1 MPGCGWQG
9 HHPLPYNKYPLTLPA
24 PDMSYQVLARKWRPQ
39 HFRDMAG
46 QAHVLQALVNALDS
60 NRLHHAYLFTGT
72 RGVGK
77 TTIARILAKCLNCET
92 GISSQPCGQCTA
104 CREIAEGRFVDL
116 IEIDAASRTKVEDTR
131 EILDNVQYL
140 PARGRFKVYLIDEV
154 HMLSTSSFNALLKTL
169 EEPPA
174 HVKFL
179 LATTD
184 PHKLPVTVL
193 SRCLQF
199 NLKNLPPEKI
209 VEYLKAILDKEMIPF
224 EDPALW
230 LLARAAD
237 GSMRDALSLTDQA
250 IAFGGESVAEAAVR
264 DMLGTMDRRL
274 IHPLL
279 DALVANDA
287 AAMLAGVAQLAEQN
301 PDYSGALDE
310 LLSQLHRI
318 AIVQAVPAVLEQS
331 PDERE
336 RLQHLAASMTA
347 EDVQLYYQIGLNS
360 QRDLEYAPD
369 MRSGFEMALLRM
381 LAFRPHGAPGGE
393 KKKTE
398 LKPAAVTTVSV
409 QPADKGAINRAPT
422 VPSIPTPIPAPAP
435 ATTGETLSAAGWPAL
450 WQRLP
455 LAGVIRNTA
464 AHCCLERVDG
474 DSYHFTLDH
483 EQAGLFDES
492 HSKRLA
498 DALGQFLGKPCQV
511 FITPGTPSMPTPQQV
526 QQQKRAQQQQDA
538 EASFRNDPNVIALLH
553 QFDGEIIADSITPF
567 QKSIH

>member
-1 MPGCGWQG
+1 
-9 HHPLPYNKYPLTLPA
+9 
-24 PDMSYQVLARKWRPQ
+24 MSYQVLARKWRPQ
-39 HFRDMAG
+39 NFRDMAG
-46 QAHVLQALVNALDS
+46 QAHVLQALVNALDH

-92 GISSQPCGQCTA
+92 GISSQPCGQCSA
-104 CREIAEGRFVDL
+104 CREITEGRFVDL

-199 NLKNLPPEKI
+199 NLKNLAPEKI
-209 VEYLKAILDKEMIPF
+209 VEYLKTILDKEMIPF
-224 EDPALW
+224 DDGALW

-237 GSMRDALSLTDQA
+237 GSMRDALSLTDQS
-250 IAFGGESVAEAAVR
+250 IAFGGEKVAENAVR
-264 DMLGTMDRRL
+264 EMLGTMDRRL
-274 IHPLL
+274 IHPII
-279 DALVANDA
+279 DALIAGDTTALLA
-287 AAMLAGVAQLAEQN
+287 AVAQLAEQN

-310 LLSQLHRI
+310 LLSLLHRI
-318 AIVQAVPAVLEQS
+318 AIVQAVPASLDQS
-331 PDERE
+331 PDEKE
-336 RLQHLAASMTA
+336 RLLQLAGDITA

-360 QRDLEYAPD
+360 QRDLPFAPD
-369 MRSGFEMALLRM
+369 MRAGFEMALLRM
-381 LAFRPHGAPGGE
+381 LAFKPQGIIDNGE
-393 KKKTE
+393 KKKTGVIP
-398 LKPAAVTTVSV
+398 KTGTTRPSPSHPAPI
-409 QPADKGAINRAPT
+409 QPEPIQA
-422 VPSIPTPIPAPAP
+422 IPTPPAPSQPTPIAQP
-435 ATTGETLSAAGWPAL
+435 VGTPPVLTTHSWPAL

-464 AHCCLERVDG
+464 AHCCLERVEG
-474 DSYHFTLDH
+474 NNYHFTLDS

-492 HSKRLA
+492 HAVRLA
-498 DALGQFLGKPCQV
+498 ETLGNFLNTACSV
-511 FITPGTPSMPTPQQV
+511 FITTGTPSHPTPHQA
-526 QQQKRAQQQQDA
+526 QQQKRAVQQSEA
-538 EASFRNDPNVIALLH
+538 EAAFREDSHVIALLQ
-553 QFDGEIIADSITPF
+553 QFDGEIVPDSITPF
-567 QKSIH
+567 QRSIH

>member
-1 MPGCGWQG
+1 
-9 HHPLPYNKYPLTLPA
+9 
-24 PDMSYQVLARKWRPQ
+24 MSYQVLARKWRPQ
-39 HFRDMAG
+39 HFNDMAG
-46 QAHVLQALVNALDS
+46 QAHVLQALVNALDH

-92 GISSQPCGQCTA
+92 GISSQPCGQCSA
-104 CREIAEGRFVDL
+104 CKEITEGRFVDL

-199 NLKNLPPEKI
+199 NLKNLAPEKI
-209 VEYLKAILDKEMIPF
+209 VGYLNTVLEQEKIPF
-224 EDPALW
+224 DQGALW
-230 LLARAAD
+230 LLAKSAD

-250 IAFGGESVAEAAVR
+250 IAFGGEKVSENTVR
-264 DMLGTMDRRL
+264 EMLGTMDRRL
-274 IHPLL
+274 IHPIL
-279 DALVANDA
+279 DAIIAGDA
-287 AAMLAGVAQLAEQN
+287 PGMLSAIGQLAEQN
-301 PDYSGALDE
+301 PDYTGALDE
-310 LLSQLHRI
+310 LLSLLHRI
-318 AIVQAVPAVLEQS
+318 ALVQAVPSVLDQT

-336 RLQHLAASMTA
+336 RMQHLASKMTA

-360 QRDLEYAPD
+360 QRDMPLAPD
-369 MRSGFEMALLRM
+369 MRTGFEMCLLRM
-381 LAFRPHGAPGGE
+381 LAFKPQGTTGSLS

-398 LKPAAVTTVSV
+398 PRKDAV
-409 QPADKGAINRAPT
+409 PDG
-422 VPSIPTPIPAPAP
+422 TPDQA
-435 ATTGETLSAAGWPAL
+435 ATTTPKVTLQPPLSTPQSNAATITTLGIMSPAEWPSL
-450 WQRLP
+450 WQQLP

-464 AHCCLERVDG
+464 SHCSLARVDG
-474 DSYHFTLDH
+474 NDFHFILDQ
-483 EQAGLFDES
+483 EQAGLFDQT
-492 HSKRLA
+492 HATRLA
-498 DALGQFLGKPCQV
+498 ESLSQFLDRNCAV
-511 FITPGTPSMPTPQQV
+511 FITPGTPDAATPYEI
-526 QQQKRAQQQQDA
+526 QQQKIAKHQLEA
-538 EASFRNDPNVIALLH
+538 EESYRNDPNVIALLH
-553 QFDGEIIADSITPF
+553 QFEGEIVAGTITPL

>member
-1 MPGCGWQG
+1 
-9 HHPLPYNKYPLTLPA
+9 
-24 PDMSYQVLARKWRPQ
+24 MSYQVLARKWRPQ
-39 HFRDMAG
+39 NFRDMAG
-46 QAHVLQALVNALDS
+46 QAHVLQALVNALDN

-92 GISSQPCGQCTA
+92 GISSQPCGQCSA
-104 CREIAEGRFVDL
+104 CKEITEGRFVDL

-199 NLKNLPPEKI
+199 NLKNLAPEKI
-209 VEYLKAILDKEMIPF
+209 VEYLKTVLEKEMIPF
-224 EDPALW
+224 DDGALW

-237 GSMRDALSLTDQA
+237 GSMRDALSLTDQS
-250 IAFGGESVAEAAVR
+250 IAFGGEKVAEDAVR
-264 DMLGTMDRRL
+264 EMLGTMDRRL
-274 IHPLL
+274 IHPII
-279 DALVANDA
+279 DALISSDA
-287 AAMLAGVAQLAEQN
+287 AAMLASVAQLAEQN
-301 PDYSGALDE
+301 PDYPGALDE
-310 LLSQLHRI
+310 LLSLLHRV
-318 AIVQAVPAVLEQS
+318 AIVQAAPTVLDHS

-336 RLQHLAASMTA
+336 RLLQLAGDMTA
-347 EDVQLYYQIGLNS
+347 EDLQLYYQIGLNS
-360 QRDLEYAPD
+360 QRDLSFAPD
-369 MRSGFEMALLRM
+369 MRAGFEMALLRM
-381 LAFRPHGAPGGE
+381 LAFKPQGAINSGD

-398 LKPAAVTTVSV
+398 LTKPTSVQSIPVQSAPEQTTTTKTIVPPTVKSAVNTPVSV
-409 QPADKGAINRAPT
+409 QSPA
-422 VPSIPTPIPAPAP
+422 PIPDLTADN
-435 ATTGETLSAAGWPAL
+435 WPAL

-464 AHCCLERVDG
+464 AHCCLERIDG
-474 DSYHFTLDH
+474 NTFYFTLDH
-483 EQAGLFDES
+483 EQTGLFDTS
-492 HSKRLA
+492 HALRLA
-498 DALGQFLGKPCQV
+498 ETLSHFLDKTCTV
-511 FITPGTPSMPTPQQV
+511 LITPGSLSTLSPHQV
-526 QQQKRAQQQQDA
+526 QQQKREQQQVDA
-538 EASFRNDPNVIALLH
+538 EMSFKNDPNVIALLQ
-553 QFDGEIIADSITPF
+553 QFDGEIVTGSVTPF
-567 QKSIH
+567 NKSIH

>member
-1 MPGCGWQG
+1 
-9 HHPLPYNKYPLTLPA
+9 
-24 PDMSYQVLARKWRPQ
+24 MSYQVLARKWRPQ
-39 HFRDMAG
+39 HFKDMAG
-46 QAHVLQALVNALDS
+46 QTHVLQALINALDH

-92 GISSQPCGQCTA
+92 GISSQPCGQCAA
-104 CREIAEGRFVDL
+104 CREITEGRFVDL

-169 EEPPA
+169 EEPPT

-199 NLKNLPPEKI
+199 NMKNLLPEKI
-209 VEYLKAILDKEMIPF
+209 VEHLKNILDKEMIPH

-250 IAFGGESVAEAAVR
+250 IAFGGEKIAELGVR

-274 IHPLL
+274 IHPIL
-279 DALVANDA
+279 DALIANDA
-287 AAMLAGVAQLAEQN
+287 PALLSAIAQLAEQN

-310 LLSQLHRI
+310 LLSLLHRI
-318 AIVQAVPAVLEQS
+318 AVIQAAPSVVEQFA
-331 PDERE
+331 DERE
-336 RLQHLAASMTA
+336 RLQHLANNMTA
-347 EDVQLYYQIGLNS
+347 EDVQLYYQIGLNG
-360 QRDLEYAPD
+360 QRDLPLAPE

-381 LAFRPHGAPGGE
+381 LAFRPQSVANSTE

-398 LKPAAVTTVSV
+398 LKPNT
-409 QPADKGAINRAPT
+409 APT
-422 VPSIPTPIPAPAP
+422 NNTATSTQPTTASTVVHPKAVPPTDAN
-435 ATTGETLSAAGWPAL
+435 ATSTATNNAKLLTTQDWPSL

-455 LAGVIRNTA
+455 LAGIVRNTA
-464 AHCCLERVDG
+464 AHCCLDRIEGSR
-474 DSYHFTLDH
+474 YYFTLDNA
-483 EQAGLFDES
+483 QANLFDAS
-492 HSKRLA
+492 HATRLSE
-498 DALGQFLGKPCQV
+498 ALGQFLGSACEA
-511 FITPGTPSMPTPQQV
+511 IISTGATANMTPHRL
-526 QQQKRAQQQQDA
+526 QQQKKAQLQQEA
-538 EASFRNDPNVIALLH
+538 EESFRSDPHVTALLQ
-553 QFDGEIIADSITPF
+553 QFDAHIVDGSIEPF
-567 QKSIH
+567 QRSIH

>member
-1 MPGCGWQG
+1 
-9 HHPLPYNKYPLTLPA
+9 
-24 PDMSYQVLARKWRPQ
+24 MSYQVLARKWRPQ

-46 QAHVLQALVNALDS
+46 QAHVLQALVNALDN

-92 GISSQPCGQCTA
+92 GISSQPCGQCTS
-104 CREIAEGRFVDL
+104 CREITEGRFVDL

-199 NLKNLPPEKI
+199 NLKNLAPEKI
-209 VEYLKAILDKEMIPF
+209 VEYLKVILDKEIIPF
-224 EDPALW
+224 EEDALW

-250 IAFGGESVAEAAVR
+250 IAFGGEKVAEASVR

-279 DALVANDA
+279 DSLVSGDVQ
-287 AAMLAGVAQLAEQN
+287 AMLAAVAQLAEQN

-310 LLSQLHRI
+310 LLSQLHKI
-318 AIVQAVPAVLEQS
+318 AIVQAVPDVLEQA

-336 RLQHLAASMTA
+336 RLQQLAGDTTA
-347 EDVQLYYQIGLNS
+347 EDIQLFYQIGLNS
-360 QRDLEYAPD
+360 KRDLAFAPD
-369 MRSGFEMALLRM
+369 MRAGFEMALLRM
-381 LAFRPHGAPGGE
+381 LAFRPQGVIPGGI
-393 KKKTE
+393 KKKTDIKTDINE
-398 LKPAAVTTVSV
+398 TKKPLPSPVNPGIAAPVAES
-409 QPADKGAINRAPT
+409 
-422 VPSIPTPIPAPAP
+422 PAPIQ
-435 ATTGETLSAAGWPAL
+435 SAYPQQKSVDTPTSTAEILTAASWPAL

-464 AHCCLERVDG
+464 AHCSLELVNG
-474 DSYHFTLDH
+474 QNYHFILDQDH
-483 EQAGLFDES
+483 AGLFDES
-492 HSKRLA
+492 HAQRLGES
-498 DALGQFLGKPCQV
+498 LGQYLGKPCNV
-511 FITPGTPSMPTPQQV
+511 IIKTGIPGGTTPQQM
-526 QQQKRAQQQQDA
+526 QLQKRAQHQQDA
-538 EASFRNDPNVIALLH
+538 EECFRSDATVIALLQ
-553 QFDGEIIADSITPF
+553 QFDGEIVQDSIKPL
-567 QKSIH
+567 QKSMH

>member
-1 MPGCGWQG
+1 
-9 HHPLPYNKYPLTLPA
+9 
-24 PDMSYQVLARKWRPQ
+24 MSYQVLARKWRPQ

-46 QAHVLQALVNALDS
+46 QTHVLQALINALDHD
-60 NRLHHAYLFTGT
+60 RLHHAYLFTGT

-77 TTIARILAKCLNCET
+77 TTIARILAKCLNCEA
-92 GISSQPCGQCTA
+92 GVSSQPCGQCAA
-104 CREIAEGRFVDL
+104 CREITEGRFVDL

-140 PARGRFKVYLIDEV
+140 PARGRYKVYLIDEV

-199 NLKNLPPEKI
+199 NLKNLLPEKI
-209 VEYLKAILDKEMIPF
+209 VEHLKSILDKEVISY
-224 EDPALW
+224 EEAALW

-250 IAFGGESVAEAAVR
+250 IAFSGEQVSEAAVR

-279 DALVANDA
+279 DALISNDA
-287 AAMLAGVAQLAEQN
+287 SALLTAVAQLAEQN

-310 LLSQLHRI
+310 LLSLLHRI
-318 AIVQAVPAVLEQS
+318 AIVQAVPAATEQA

-336 RLQHLAASMTA
+336 RLQYLASNMTA

-360 QRDLEYAPD
+360 QRDLAFAPD
-369 MRSGFEMALLRM
+369 LRSGFEMALLRM
-381 LAFRPHGAPGGE
+381 LAFRPQGSADGD

-398 LKPAAVTTVSV
+398 LT
-409 QPADKGAINRAPT
+409 R
-422 VPSIPTPIPAPAP
+422 P
-435 ATTGETLSAAGWPAL
+435 ATTKTSEPQVTPQQAAPSAKPIPQAAPQPTTASSDTKPTLTTADWPAL
-450 WQRLP
+450 WKRLP
-455 LAGVIRNTA
+455 LSGIVRNTA
-464 AHCCLERVDG
+464 AHCCLERIEG
-474 DSYHFTLDH
+474 QHYFFTLDN
-483 EQAGLFDES
+483 EQAGLFAES
-492 HSKRLA
+492 HANSLA
-498 DALGQFLGKPCQV
+498 STLSQYLNTTCQV
-511 FITPGTPSMPTPQQV
+511 TIAPGALSKPSPHQV
-526 QQQKRAQQQQDA
+526 EQHRKLQQQQDA
-538 EASFRNDPNVIALLH
+538 ENAFHTDPNVIALLQ
-553 QFDGEIIADSITPF
+553 QFEGSIVDGSIQPLQNT
-567 QKSIH
+567 IH

>member
-1 MPGCGWQG
+1 
-9 HHPLPYNKYPLTLPA
+9 
-24 PDMSYQVLARKWRPQ
+24 
-39 HFRDMAG
+39 MAG
-46 QAHVLQALVNALDS
+46 QAHVLQALVNALDH

-92 GISSQPCGQCTA
+92 GISSQPCGQCGA
-104 CREIAEGRFVDL
+104 CREITEGRFVDL

-209 VEYLKAILDKEMIPF
+209 VDYLKIILDKEMIPF

-250 IAFGGESVAEAAVR
+250 IAFGGEKLQEAGVR
-264 DMLGTMDRRL
+264 EMLGSMDRRL

-279 DALVANDA
+279 DALVASDA
-287 AAMLAGVAQLAEQN
+287 QAMLAAVAQLAEQN

-310 LLSQLHRI
+310 LLAMLHRI
-318 AIVQAVPAVLEQS
+318 AVVQAVPAVLEQT

-336 RLQHLAASMTA
+336 RLQQLAADMTA

-360 QRDLEYAPD
+360 QRDLPFAPD
-369 MRSGFEMALLRM
+369 QRSGFEMALLRM
-381 LAFRPHGAPGGE
+381 LAFKPQGIIDSGGAE

-398 LKPAAVTTVSV
+398 LNAASTAPAAQIATKPSIALAQPATPPTSTPNTATRLLETAATTPAATTAPSPSV
-409 QPADKGAINRAPT
+409 QAVTEPIAPT
-422 VPSIPTPIPAPAP
+422 SNINTEALSVANWPS
-435 ATTGETLSAAGWPAL
+435 L

-464 AHCCLERVDG
+464 AHCCLERIEG
-474 DSYHFTLDH
+474 NNYYFTMDR

-492 HSKRLA
+492 HAKRLG
-498 DALGQFLGKPCQV
+498 DALTQFLGKPHHV
-511 FITPGTPSMPTPQQV
+511 FISLGEPIHATPQQA
-526 QQQKRAQQQQDA
+526 QLQKRAQLQRDA
-538 EASFRNDPNVIALLH
+538 ETAFRSDPNVQVLIQHFNA
-553 QFDGEIIADSITPF
+553 GIIDDSITPANK
-567 QKSIH
+567 QVSA

>member
-1 MPGCGWQG
+1 
-9 HHPLPYNKYPLTLPA
+9 
-24 PDMSYQVLARKWRPQ
+24 MSYQVLARKWRPQ
-39 HFRDMAG
+39 SFRDMAG
-46 QAHVLQALVNALDS
+46 QAHVLQALVNALDH

-92 GISSQPCGQCTA
+92 GISSQPCGQCSA
-104 CREIAEGRFVDL
+104 CREITEGRFVDL

-199 NLKNLPPEKI
+199 NLKNLAPEKI
-209 VEYLKAILDKEMIPF
+209 VDYLKDVLTKEVIPF
-224 EDPALW
+224 DNTALW

-274 IHPLL
+274 IEPLL
-279 DALVANDA
+279 EALANNDA
-287 AAMLAGVAQLAEQN
+287 GAMLSAVAQLSEQN

-310 LLSQLHRI
+310 VLSLLHRI
-318 AIVQAVPAVLEQS
+318 AIVQAVPAALEQS

-336 RLQHLAASMTA
+336 HLQDLAKRMTA

-360 QRDLEYAPD
+360 QRDLSFAPD
-369 MRSGFEMALLRM
+369 MRSGFEMSLLRM
-381 LAFRPHGAPGGE
+381 LAFKPQGTIDDGE
-393 KKKTE
+393 NGIAKKKTDLITNKPVLAPSSSLANTGTSPDIPARATE
-398 LKPAAVTTVSV
+398 PPHKPHSTNQDVKTATKPASSPDQDILT
-409 QPADKGAINRAPT
+409 IEN
-422 VPSIPTPIPAPAP
+422 
-435 ATTGETLSAAGWPAL
+435 WPAL

-464 AHCCLERVDG
+464 AHCSLERIESDN
-474 DSYHFTLDH
+474 YFFTLDH

-492 HSKRLA
+492 HTVRLS
-498 DALGQFLGKPCQV
+498 DALSSFLERKHNV
-511 FITPGTPSMPTPQQV
+511 IIKVGTPSSATPQQI
-526 QQQKRAQQQQDA
+526 QQQKRAQLQRDA
-538 EASFRNDPNVIALLH
+538 EETFRKDPNVQTLIQ
-553 QFDGEIIADSITPF
+553 QFNGTIVEDSITPF
-567 QKSIH
+567 QKTFH